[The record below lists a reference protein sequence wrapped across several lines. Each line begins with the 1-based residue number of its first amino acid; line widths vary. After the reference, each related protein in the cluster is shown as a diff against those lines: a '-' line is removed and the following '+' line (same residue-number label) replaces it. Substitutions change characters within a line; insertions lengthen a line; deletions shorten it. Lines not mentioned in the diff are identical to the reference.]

1 MQFHYALVSIPRGG
15 LRPLRVRQVELGTL
29 GITLVEGGVVL
40 VHYFGAVLVH
50 VMMVALSVLRH
61 F

>member
-1 MQFHYALVSIPRGG
+1 M
-15 LRPLRVRQVELGTL
+15 RQVELGTL

>member
-1 MQFHYALVSIPRGG
+1 MLIPRAG